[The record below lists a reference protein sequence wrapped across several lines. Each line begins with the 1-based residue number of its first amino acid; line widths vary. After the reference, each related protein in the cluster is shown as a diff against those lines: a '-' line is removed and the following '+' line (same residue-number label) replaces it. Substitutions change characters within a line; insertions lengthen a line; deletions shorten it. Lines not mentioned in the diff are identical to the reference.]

1 MFLGLRTAL
10 NLSRQLRDGTQ
21 VLTEVVDEPSVF
33 VGALGELVGVLHLH
47 GQLPLHLP
55 VLRREGQIEAVGADD
70 VPPEDIPNGQRHGK
84 AAPLTEPAGDHRLKG
99 RQQSVPE
106 KKRCI
111 EGGGEKQRRSLGDLL
126 PDRPEGRSQQID
138 RGTNLE
144 AENQQGEY
152 FHHRDRQVWRQQSV
166 AEGCQAKQP
175 ARDFHRQGNWASGL
189 TEPVLQRYHQHHH
202 GITHGDLQGIPGPG
216 WQGGGAVQN
225 GVGSEQRSCQAQKG
239 EKQGVFVAH
248 PHTEIGGQRR
258 PQYPAQ
264 RYAYRQ
270 SQPQPPAEVD
280 CQGCAQGRG
289 IDQPAVKMGV
299 IPHRQQDGGE
309 TASCKGDHAVLGA
322 GLVVLQVRFPHLQF
336 QISVE
341 IEPIGGV
348 DLRQLQAVLGGGLRQ
363 IQGQRVGPASMGRH
377 PVRLVKAGAFPD
389 GGIDHVVLRAVC
401 RPLLR
406 GEKYAG
412 VEGPAVDEKVEVGLP
427 QFLIRQG
434 QQAIHRL
441 GAGAG
446 IFVVPDI
453 QAQAQGGA
461 QHHGQQQGQQLTVD
475 RLHRRHLLQRRA
487 PRPTST
493 APPGRTRAV
502 EGIASRLGIDGSD
515 SSSGS

>member
-1 MFLGLRTAL
+1 M
-10 NLSRQLRDGTQ
+10 
-21 VLTEVVDEPSVF
+21 
-33 VGALGELVGVLHLH
+33 
-47 GQLPLHLP
+47 
-55 VLRREGQIEAVGADD
+55 
-70 VPPEDIPNGQRHGK
+70 
-84 AAPLTEPAGDHRLKG
+84 
-99 RQQSVPE
+99 
-106 KKRCI
+106 
-111 EGGGEKQRRSLGDLL
+111 
-126 PDRPEGRSQQID
+126 
-138 RGTNLE
+138 
-144 AENQQGEY
+144 
-152 FHHRDRQVWRQQSV
+152 
-166 AEGCQAKQP
+166 
-175 ARDFHRQGNWASGL
+175 
-189 TEPVLQRYHQHHH
+189 
-202 GITHGDLQGIPGPG
+202 
-216 WQGGGAVQN
+216 
-225 GVGSEQRSCQAQKG
+225 
-239 EKQGVFVAH
+239 AH